1 MRRVIVSIDS
11 LVLKGFRYE
20 DRRAIAAALQDELAR
35 SFATSEAMR
44 RLTELGHMPR
54 MRIGNVNVGSNAQPQ
69 QVGSE
74 TARAIGKGL
83 TK

>member
-35 SFATSEAMR
+35 SFATPEAMR
-44 RLTELGHMPR
+44 RLTALGHMPR